1 MSASVKTIQ
10 CASCGGS
17 SARRAEQCSYC
28 GNYLLHLSPLE
39 RTSQGSTETNRYFRS
54 LKKLYQGSMVTG
66 LILMILIY
74 FVLFGRLSEDELV
87 AVSPIWFLLIIFGA
101 GGIYSEKAVGLIL
114 EKRVTTFH
122 KALIQAI
129 KSLAPILMVGMFVL
143 FLVPAILLGISKR
156 LSSPLL
162 IATVVTAVWAA
173 ILYLFL
179 MGIFP
184 SL

>member
-1 MSASVKTIQ
+1 MSANVKTIQ
-10 CASCGGS
+10 CPSCGGS
-17 SARRAEQCSYC
+17 SAAKVEQCTYC
-28 GNYLLHLSPLE
+28 GNYLLHLSPFE
-39 RTSQGSTETNRYFRS
+39 RTHQGVAGTHPYFRS
-54 LKKLYQGSMVTG
+54 LKKLYRGAMVTG
-66 LILMILIY
+66 LALMILIY
-74 FVLFGRLSEDELV
+74 FVLFSRLSEDELV

-114 EKRVTTFH
+114 EKRANTFH
-122 KALIQAI
+122 SALIQSI
-129 KSLAPILMVGMFVL
+129 KSLSPVLMVGMFVL
-143 FLVPAILLGISKR
+143 FLIPAILMGISKR

-162 IATVVTAVWAA
+162 ITMIVTAVWAL